1 MYNDIPSAMPKRV
14 IVTDVVGRD
23 GFQDEP
29 RIIPTED
36 KVRVI
41 EGLVEAGVTSIE
53 VTSFVH
59 PKVVPQMADAEEVL
73 SRVPRDRG
81 VTYSALLP
89 NLKGAQRA
97 LASGVDEIHL
107 VMSASESHNRANLNR
122 SVQESLDQLSEV
134 ANYVRTENP
143 RITQVGTI
151 ATSFG
156 CPFEGQVPVDRL
168 LWVIER
174 FVGIGMQQI
183 TLADTTGMANPL
195 QVGQT
200 VAAVKERFPELE
212 FGLHLHNT
220 RGLGL
225 ANAFAGLQVG
235 VSRFDSSLGGLGGCP
250 FAPGATGNISTE
262 DLVHMLH
269 EMGIETGIDLDALID
284 EARKLQDVVGHEVDS
299 FVVKGG
305 KACDLHPFE
314 EVKIASSSGR

>member
-1 MYNDIPSAMPKRV
+1 MSDISAAMPRHV

-29 RIIPTED
+29 RIIPTDE

-41 EGLVEAGVTSIE
+41 EGLVRAGVTSIE

-59 PKVVPQMADAEEVL
+59 PKVVPQMADAAEVL
-73 SRVPRDRG
+73 ARVPRDRG

-97 LASGVDEIHL
+97 LAAGIDEIHL
-107 VMSASESHNRANLNR
+107 VVSASESHNRANLNR
-122 SVQESLDQLSEV
+122 GTQESLDQLREV
-134 ANYVRTENP
+134 AEYVRAEDP
-143 RITQVGTI
+143 KVALVGTI

-156 CPFEGQVPVDRL
+156 CPFGGAVPVDRL
-168 LWVIER
+168 LWVIEQFR
-174 FVGIGMQQI
+174 AMGMASI
-183 TLADTTGMANPL
+183 ALADTTGMANPL

-200 VAAVKERFPELE
+200 VAAVKQRFPEVD
-212 FGLHLHNT
+212 FQLHLHNT

-235 VSRFDSSLGGLGGCP
+235 VTRFDAALGGLGGCP

-269 EMGIETGIDLDALID
+269 EMGIETGIDLDALIA
-284 EARKLQDVVGHEVDS
+284 EVKKLPDIVGHEVES
-299 FVVKGG
+299 FVIKGG

-314 EVKIASSSGR
+314 EIKIARSAAA

>member
-1 MYNDIPSAMPKRV
+1 MKSDVLGAIPKHV

-41 EGLVEAGVTSIE
+41 EGLVRAGVTSIE
-53 VTSFVH
+53 ATSFVH
-59 PKVVPQMADAEEVL
+59 PKVVPQMADADEVL
-73 SRVPRDRG
+73 ARVPRDRG

-97 LASGVDEIHL
+97 LAAGIDEIHL
-107 VMSASESHNRANLNR
+107 VVSASDSHNRANLNR
-122 SVQESLDQLSEV
+122 ITQESLDQLSEV
-134 ANYVRTENP
+134 AQYVRTENP
-143 RITQVGTI
+143 RVTLVGTI

-156 CPFEGQVPVDRL
+156 CPFEGHVPLERL
-168 LWVIER
+168 VWVIER
-174 FVGIGMQQI
+174 FVSMGMQQI
-183 TLADTTGMANPL
+183 VLADTTGMANPL
-195 QVGQT
+195 QVGQR
-200 VAAVKERFPELE
+200 VGAVKQRFREIE

-235 VSRFDSSLGGLGGCP
+235 VTRFDASLGGLGGCP

-269 EMGIETGIDLDALID
+269 EMGIETGIDLDALIA
-284 EARKLQDVVGHEVDS
+284 EARQLPDIVGHDIES

-305 KACDLHPFE
+305 QACELHPFE
-314 EVKIASSSGR
+314 EIKIARA